1 MAEPKR
7 FDIHKVENFLKN
19 SADKAQTLSYWNAAV
34 EHGKTVKEI
43 DENLASNVDDKQI
56 ADLLLRRTDAINRR
70 DRLIKAVENAIKVKY
85 QPQIPEIFST
95 VNKEMQSRLAEL
107 QQQSSCV
114 GRVQM
119 LMSALQDENQILNY
133 LDLDEK
139 KRAID
144 RLMDSNKKLREDS
157 IANGKIVDE
166 EDYAAACQEL
176 LQKRSDIKTKIEDL
190 LKTGEGGAILR
201 SLEDAE
207 QRLADVRAS
216 VAADKSSRNGTSPQ
230 KEPEP
235 DEEQKED
242 NGHNADDSQERNK
255 CARSLQIEELS
266 IHSRSERAK
275 SNKTSVI
282 SKTSSARRVLHL
294 ELKALKEQEELQ
306 SRLEK
311 LRRETK
317 QKEMEIADLQGEV
330 ARKARIAE
338 KEIELAK
345 FSSSC
350 GTSLRSISPV
360 ESPDDNLTK
369 VSDWMDKTEE
379 AENVASPIN
388 VPSVYQQTSASAPV
402 ITVRS
407 THEGQRS
414 GLVGN
419 LKPSVKPTISTEA
432 AVRGIGKDR
441 TKTVIDVV
449 SQRATAQ
456 PEVKFASSKP
466 SMTLSAEQN
475 QLPPTSGGIPSG
487 AFQVPQF
494 ANTQMPYLPSQGP
507 NIVSNARDDYFIRSS
522 LPKLKLAEFSGDP
535 LEWPEWS
542 QLFQATVHAANID
555 DSVKMNHLKTMV
567 TGKAKEA
574 IAGLGYTAEMYNV
587 AWNVLVRNFGKPQMV
602 VNAQL
607 KRIYSFPPMKPYDG
621 AALIK
626 FARIVSSC
634 VNVLTQFNYVGDL
647 NSEGVLG
654 SATRKLT
661 LDMKTK
667 WLTHVKQMNLYQP
680 GLAVFS
686 EWLNDIADVQDEL
699 LFYSNPNADRA
710 KTSYKEKA
718 EGSTFATSATN
729 TANDNSKTQ
738 RECVLKDGQ
747 HPIWKC
753 EKFKKMN
760 VEERGQKAK
769 ELKLCF
775 KCLSDAHQMRNCSGR
790 LCDVNGCGKPHHRLL
805 HRPYKNEDQ
814 KQNVENI
821 DEVSNLSSM
830 RSNGVLPV
838 IPVSIGSGSKTVKT
852 FALCDS
858 GASLSFVDE
867 SLMKAL
873 NLMGQPV
880 DLNVAGIHGAS
891 NISSKRLRVRIGDQ
905 QGKVKE
911 DIMAYSHP
919 DVNAGNRTYN
929 LKKLK
934 EEYPHLSVL
943 KDSTINLKD
952 VKVILGQDC
961 YHLHRAIGY
970 RKCGKSK
977 PWAVLTKLGWMLSG
991 NLPQQETAKFAT
1003 ESLVFA
1009 DVDPLVDQ
1017 MKTRSSMEVYT
1028 SHCSVSEMSKENT
1041 ENSPDIFVVERNW
1054 QEVSTKPLLLE
1065 NKQVWQDEMHL
1076 AVSDHMIVEQDKN
1089 MGFSIVEEKTEHESF
1104 AIKSNLRTLEEFTVM
1119 LELVKQNTA
1128 VASVRQHVEEK
1139 QQTQMQAVK
1148 FAAQTLTLE
1157 EGKKCSHMNK
1167 VVEVVKECQLELHEV
1182 PRRKAIY
1189 RRPFGGLWEQAKP
1202 TAENASNETK
1212 SVNVLFGRKHDVEL
1226 KEKLLDRIIPNDSE
1240 NCNNWLGNG
1249 NSGMD
1254 AVAQANPNVYTQL
1267 STGQSKQFEKRAWKF
1282 EPISIRLH
1290 GRNESAQL
1298 NTTGILYAKIVI
1310 DEFADEISQ
1319 METRLGSSK
1328 AQTTTNSENGPFIGP
1343 AALWEKV
1350 MMQRDS
1356 FGKCIKEEV
1365 RQLEVND
1372 LVWIVD
1378 DNVKRAH
1385 CKMGRVLEVY
1395 HGSDGRVRSALVKTE
1410 DGKLKRPIVKLAP
1423 MFYESVFRRK
1433 TGPAMLAPVNC
1444 EIRNS
1449 NSNVTDETY
1458 NSKHLETLSRFKLEK
1473 YKS

>member
-7 FDIHKVENFLKN
+7 FDINKIENFLKN

-95 VNKEMQSRLAEL
+95 VNKEMQSRLVEL
-107 QQQSSCV
+107 QQQSSSV

-157 IANGKIVDE
+157 IANGKVVDE

-207 QRLADVRAS
+207 QRLAGARVNS
-216 VAADKSSRNGTSPQ
+216 AADKSSKNGTSPQ
-230 KEPEP
+230 KEPQS
-235 DEEQKED
+235 DNEQKRHD
-242 NGHNADDSQERNK
+242 DGHNADDRQEPRNG
-255 CARSLQIEELS
+255 ASSLPIDELS
-266 IHSRSERAK
+266 IHSRSKRTK

-282 SKTSSARRVLHL
+282 SKTSSARRFLDL
-294 ELKALKEQEELQ
+294 ELKSLKEQEELQ
-306 SRLEK
+306 TRLEK
-311 LRRETK
+311 LRREANEVK
-317 QKEMEIADLQGEV
+317 IASLQDEMVSLQEEM
-330 ARKARIAE
+330 ARKAKIAE
-338 KEIELAK
+338 KELQMAQV
-345 FSSSC
+345 SSSD
-350 GTSLRSISPV
+350 GSSFRSISPV
-360 ESPDDNLTK
+360 GTPDDNLTK

-414 GLVGN
+414 GLVGD

-441 TKTVIDVV
+441 TKTVIDVI

-475 QLPPTSGGIPSG
+475 GLPPTSGGIPSG
-487 AFQVPQF
+487 AFQVPQLE
-494 ANTQMPYLPSQGP
+494 NTQKPYLPRQGH

-522 LPKLKLAEFSGDP
+522 LPKLKLTEFSGDP

-542 QLFQATVHAANID
+542 QLFQATVHAANMD

-574 IAGLGYTAEMYNV
+574 IASLGYTAEMYNV

-667 WLTHVKQMNLYQP
+667 WLTYVKQMNLCQP

-699 LFYSNPNADRA
+699 LLSSNPNADRA
-710 KTSYKEKA
+710 KSNYKEKA
-718 EGSTFATSATN
+718 KGSTFATSTTN
-729 TANDNSKTQ
+729 TAGDNSKYQ
-738 RECVLKDGQ
+738 RECALKDGK

-775 KCLSDAHQMRNCSGR
+775 K
-790 LCDVNGCGKPHHRLL
+790 
-805 HRPYKNEDQ
+805 
-814 KQNVENI
+814 
-821 DEVSNLSSM
+821 
-830 RSNGVLPV
+830 
-838 IPVSIGSGSKTVKT
+838 
-852 FALCDS
+852 
-858 GASLSFVDE
+858 
-867 SLMKAL
+867 
-873 NLMGQPV
+873 
-880 DLNVAGIHGAS
+880 
-891 NISSKRLRVRIGDQ
+891 
-905 QGKVKE
+905 
-911 DIMAYSHP
+911 
-919 DVNAGNRTYN
+919 
-929 LKKLK
+929 
-934 EEYPHLSVL
+934 
-943 KDSTINLKD
+943 
-952 VKVILGQDC
+952 
-961 YHLHRAIGY
+961 
-970 RKCGKSK
+970 
-977 PWAVLTKLGWMLSG
+977 
-991 NLPQQETAKFAT
+991 
-1003 ESLVFA
+1003 
-1009 DVDPLVDQ
+1009 
-1017 MKTRSSMEVYT
+1017 
-1028 SHCSVSEMSKENT
+1028 
-1041 ENSPDIFVVERNW
+1041 
-1054 QEVSTKPLLLE
+1054 
-1065 NKQVWQDEMHL
+1065 
-1076 AVSDHMIVEQDKN
+1076 
-1089 MGFSIVEEKTEHESF
+1089 
-1104 AIKSNLRTLEEFTVM
+1104 
-1119 LELVKQNTA
+1119 
-1128 VASVRQHVEEK
+1128 
-1139 QQTQMQAVK
+1139 
-1148 FAAQTLTLE
+1148 
-1157 EGKKCSHMNK
+1157 
-1167 VVEVVKECQLELHEV
+1167 
-1182 PRRKAIY
+1182 
-1189 RRPFGGLWEQAKP
+1189 
-1202 TAENASNETK
+1202 
-1212 SVNVLFGRKHDVEL
+1212 
-1226 KEKLLDRIIPNDSE
+1226 
-1240 NCNNWLGNG
+1240 
-1249 NSGMD
+1249 
-1254 AVAQANPNVYTQL
+1254 
-1267 STGQSKQFEKRAWKF
+1267 
-1282 EPISIRLH
+1282 
-1290 GRNESAQL
+1290 
-1298 NTTGILYAKIVI
+1298 
-1310 DEFADEISQ
+1310 
-1319 METRLGSSK
+1319 
-1328 AQTTTNSENGPFIGP
+1328 
-1343 AALWEKV
+1343 
-1350 MMQRDS
+1350 
-1356 FGKCIKEEV
+1356 
-1365 RQLEVND
+1365 
-1372 LVWIVD
+1372 
-1378 DNVKRAH
+1378 
-1385 CKMGRVLEVY
+1385 
-1395 HGSDGRVRSALVKTE
+1395 
-1410 DGKLKRPIVKLAP
+1410 
-1423 MFYESVFRRK
+1423 
-1433 TGPAMLAPVNC
+1433 
-1444 EIRNS
+1444 
-1449 NSNVTDETY
+1449 
-1458 NSKHLETLSRFKLEK
+1458 
-1473 YKS
+1473 

>member
-7 FDIHKVENFLKN
+7 FDINKIENFLKN

-34 EHGKTVKEI
+34 EQGKTVKEI

-107 QQQSSCV
+107 QQQSSSV

-157 IANGKIVDE
+157 IANGNDANE

-176 LQKRSDIKTKIEDL
+176 LQERSDLKLKIEAL
-190 LKTGEGGAILR
+190 LKSGETGAILR

-216 VAADKSSRNGTSPQ
+216 VAADKSSKNGTSPQ
-230 KEPEP
+230 KEPQP
-235 DEEQKED
+235 DDEQKEHD
-242 NGHNADDSQERNK
+242 GHNAEDSQEPRNG
-255 CARSLQIEELS
+255 ARSLPIEELS

-294 ELKALKEQEELQ
+294 ELKALKEQEKLQ

-311 LRRETK
+311 LGRETK

-402 ITVRS
+402 ITVQS
-407 THEGQRS
+407 MQGGQCSAQVRD
-414 GLVGN
+414 
-419 LKPSVKPTISTEA
+419 LKPSVKPTISIEA
-432 AVRGIGKDR
+432 AVRGLGMDR
-441 TKTVIDVV
+441 TKTVIGVG
-449 SQRATAQ
+449 SPRATTQ
-456 PEVKFASSKP
+456 PEVKFATSKP
-466 SMTLSAEQN
+466 PMTLMAGQSWV
-475 QLPPTSGGIPSG
+475 PPTNGGNPNS
-487 AFQVPQF
+487 AFQVPQLE
-494 ANTQMPYLPSQGP
+494 NTQKQYLPSQGP
-507 NIVSNARDDYFIRSS
+507 NFASNAKDDYYIRSS

-555 DSVKMNHLKTMV
+555 DSVKMSHLKTMV

-621 AALIK
+621 TALIK

-661 LDMKTK
+661 LDTKTK
-667 WLTHVKQMNLYQP
+667 WLTYVKQMNLYQP

-699 LFYSNPNADRA
+699 LLYSNLNADRA

-718 EGSTFATSATN
+718 EGSTLATSAPD
-729 TANDNSKTQ
+729 TASDNSKYQ
-738 RECVLKDGQ
+738 QVCALKDGK

-775 KCLSDAHQMRNCSGR
+775 KCLSDAHQMRNCCGR

-805 HRPYKNEDQ
+805 HRTYKNVEQ
-814 KQNVENI
+814 KKNVENV

-830 RSNGVLPV
+830 RSSGVLPV
-838 IPVSIGSGSKTVKT
+838 IPVLIGSGSKTVKT

-873 NLMGQPV
+873 NLTGQPV
-880 DLNVAGIHGAS
+880 DLNVAGIHGTS
-891 NISSKRLRVRIGDQ
+891 DISSKRLRVRIGDQ
-905 QGKVKE
+905 DGKVKE

-952 VKVILGQDC
+952 VKVILGQDY

-991 NLPQQETAKFAT
+991 PLPQQETAKFAT

-1017 MKTRSSMEVYT
+1017 MKTRSRMELYT

-1041 ENSPDIFVVERNW
+1041 ENSPDIFVVKRNW

-1065 NKQVWQDEMHL
+1065 IKQIWKDEMHL
-1076 AVSDHMIVEQDKN
+1076 AVSDHMTVEQDKN
-1089 MGFSIVEEKTEHESF
+1089 MGFSTVEEKNEHESF

-1128 VASVRQHVEEK
+1128 VASVRQHVKEK
-1139 QQTQMQAVK
+1139 QPTQMQAVK
-1148 FAAQTLTLE
+1148 LAVNTLTLE
-1157 EGKKCSHMNK
+1157 EGRKCSQLEK
-1167 VVEVVKECQLELHEV
+1167 IVGFVKECQIELHDDSRGK
-1182 PRRKAIY
+1182 PIY
-1189 RRPFGGLWEQAKP
+1189 QRHSSDLLEHNQPSKD
-1202 TAENASNETK
+1202 NASDGTK
-1212 SVNVLFGRKHDVEL
+1212 AVKMSFWRKHDVEL
-1226 KEKLLDRIIPNDSE
+1226 KENLLDKIIPNDSE
-1240 NCNNWLGNG
+1240 NSNNWLGNG

-1254 AVAQANPNVYTQL
+1254 AVAQANPNVPPQL
-1267 STGQSKQFEKRAWKF
+1267 NTGHSKLFEKRAWKF
-1282 EPISIRLH
+1282 EPILIRLH
-1290 GRNESAQL
+1290 GTNESAQL
-1298 NTTGILYAKIVI
+1298 NTNGILHANMKA
-1310 DEFADEISQ
+1310 DEFASEISL
-1319 METRLGSSK
+1319 METRMGSSK
-1328 AQTTTNSENGPFIGP
+1328 EQTTTSSESGPFIGP
-1343 AALWEKV
+1343 AVSREEM
-1350 MMQRDS
+1350 MMQLQF
-1356 FGKCIKEEV
+1356 FGKWKKEGI

-1378 DNVKRAH
+1378 ESVKRAH
-1385 CKMGRVLEVY
+1385 YKMGRVLEVY

-1410 DGKLKRPIVKLAP
+1410 DGKLKRPVVKLAP
-1423 MFYESVFRRK
+1423 MFYESVFREKNRA
-1433 TGPAMLAPVNC
+1433 G
-1444 EIRNS
+1444 
-1449 NSNVTDETY
+1449 NVGASHQKEEEVD
-1458 NSKHLETLSRFKLEK
+1458 LEHAG
-1473 YKS
+1473 